1 MAEGTKLDNNML
13 VSIEI
18 NDSCIPSDH
27 MDKFGERVVKL
38 MTEVEKWYADDF
50 DDRVVVTRYAC

>member
-1 MAEGTKLDNNML
+1 MDNNML